1 MRIKSIISIL
11 LLLTAPAYAQTGTA
25 KNLTQLNTE
34 VNSQLPDQNVGTI
47 TPYVLRQLELDFA
60 ASISFIGHGTFVCTS
75 GGTIIITNTNAAI
88 TDVVSISL
96 NTIGGSFTAAPFV
109 NAITAANSFSTKCAT
124 SDTSTY
130 NYAIIKNSP

>member
-1 MRIKSIISIL
+1 MQIRFIL
-11 LLLTAPAYAQTGTA
+11 IAFMLLTAPAYAQTGTA

-34 VNSQLPDQNVGTI
+34 INSQFPDQNVGTI

-60 ASISFIGHGTFVCTS
+60 ASISFIGHGTFICTS
-75 GGTIIITNTNAAI
+75 GGTIIITNTNAAT
-88 TDVVSISL
+88 TDVIPISL

-109 NAITAANSFSTKCAT
+109 NAITAANSFSAKCAT

-130 NYAIIKNSP
+130 NYAIIKNAP